1 LRVVARHC
9 SGAVQSGIR
18 GTRRTFIPELPP
30 STPVI
35 ILCGGEGTRI
45 ADVSGDAVPKPLIRI
60 GDKPIL
66 WHIMKIYEAHGF
78 NRFIL
83 ALGHLG
89 WQIKDY
95 FLNER
100 LMDCDFRLDVEGD
113 ERRIEML
120 SGPSANSRSILFA
133 ETGEKTQ
140 TGERV
145 ARCRRYVESDHF
157 MVTYGDGVGDI
168 DVTALGRFALEQ
180 GKIGAVTSVT
190 PAGRFGNIE
199 STDGTVTA
207 FNEKPDA
214 GGGSING
221 GFFVF
226 RREFFEVLDRYGDV
240 MLEREPMDELVARGE
255 LSAYRHEGFWEPM
268 DTMREYRL
276 LNQLWQQEEARWKV
290 W

>member
-1 LRVVARHC
+1 M
-9 SGAVQSGIR
+9 
-18 GTRRTFIPELPP
+18 LPKE
-30 STPVI
+30 TPVI
-35 ILCGGEGTRI
+35 ILCGGEGSRI
-45 ADVSGDAVPKPLIRI
+45 ADVSRDAVPKPLIRI

-66 WHIMKIYEAHGF
+66 WHIMKIYEAAGF
-78 NRFIL
+78 SSFIL

-113 ERRIEML
+113 QQRIEML
-120 SGPSANSRSILFA
+120 CEPSWTRRSIIFA

-140 TGERV
+140 TGERI
-145 ARCRRYVESDHF
+145 ARCRQYVTTDYF
-157 MVTYGDGVGDI
+157 MATYGDGVGNV
-168 DVTALGRFALEQ
+168 DVEALGRFAVEQ
-180 GKIGAVTSVT
+180 DKIGTITSVT
-190 PAGRFGNIE
+190 PASRFGNIE
-199 STDGTVTA
+199 VKAGTVTV

-226 RREFFEVLDRYGDV
+226 KRAFFDVLGKYAGV
-240 MLEREPMDELVARGE
+240 MLEREPMDDLVARGE
-255 LSAYRHEGFWEPM
+255 LAAYRHPGFWEPM

-276 LNQLWQQEEARWKV
+276 LNRLWESGEARWKV

>member
-1 LRVVARHC
+1 M
-9 SGAVQSGIR
+9 
-18 GTRRTFIPELPP
+18 LPTD
-30 STPVI
+30 TPVI

-45 ADVSGDAVPKPLIRI
+45 ADVSADAVPKPLIRI

-100 LMDCDFRLDVEGD
+100 LMDCDFRLDVDGD
-113 ERRIEML
+113 DRQIEVL
-120 SGPSANSRSILFA
+120 GGPSSSKRSIVFA

-140 TGERV
+140 TGERI
-145 ARCRRYVESDHF
+145 ARCRRYVDTGHF
-157 MVTYGDGVGDI
+157 MATYGDGVGDVDI
-168 DVTALGRFALEQ
+168 AALGRFALDE
-180 GKIGAVTSVT
+180 GKVGTVTSVT

-199 STDGTVTA
+199 VTDGTVSA

-226 RREFFEVLDRYGDV
+226 KREFLDVVDKYGDV
-240 MLEREPMDELVARGE
+240 MLEREPMDELVERGE
-255 LSAYRHEGFWEPM
+255 LAAYRHPGFWEPM

-276 LNQLWQQEEARWKV
+276 LNRIWDSGEAPWKRW
-290 W
+290 

>member
-1 LRVVARHC
+1 ML
-9 SGAVQSGIR
+9 S
-18 GTRRTFIPELPP
+18 TN
-30 STPVI
+30 TPVI
-35 ILCGGEGTRI
+35 ILCGGEGSRI
-45 ADVSGDAVPKPLIRI
+45 ADVSRDAVPKPLLPI

-78 NRFIL
+78 SNFIL

-89 WQIKDY
+89 WEIKDY

-100 LMDCDFRLDVEGD
+100 LMDCDFRLEVEGD
-113 ERRIEML
+113 ERRVEVL
-120 SGPSANSRSILFA
+120 GNASRTRRSIIFA

-140 TGERV
+140 TGERI
-145 ARCRRYVESDHF
+145 ARCRQYVTTDYF
-157 MVTYGDGVGDI
+157 MATYGDGVGDI
-168 DVTALGRFALEQ
+168 DIGALGRFAVDQ
-180 GKIGAVTSVT
+180 GKIGTVTSVT

-199 STDGTVTA
+199 VDDGTVTA
-207 FNEKPDA
+207 FAEKPDA

-226 RREFFEVLDRYGDV
+226 KREFFDVVDKYGDV
-240 MLEREPMDELVARGE
+240 MLERQPMDDLVARGE
-255 LSAYRHEGFWEPM
+255 LAAYRHAGFWEPM

-276 LNQLWQQEEARWKV
+276 LNRLWENGEARWKV

>member
-1 LRVVARHC
+1 M
-9 SGAVQSGIR
+9 
-18 GTRRTFIPELPP
+18 LPKD
-30 STPVI
+30 TPVI
-35 ILCGGEGTRI
+35 ILCGGEGSRI
-45 ADVSGDAVPKPLIRI
+45 ADVSRDAVPKPLLRI

-78 NRFIL
+78 SNFVL

-89 WQIKDY
+89 WEIKEY

-100 LMDCDFRLDVEGD
+100 MMESDFRLEVEGD
-113 ERRIEML
+113 RKRIEVL
-120 SGPSANSRSILFA
+120 REPAEARRSITFV

-140 TGERV
+140 TGERI
-145 ARCRRYVESDHF
+145 ARCRKYVTTDYF

-168 DVTALGRFALEQ
+168 DIGALGRVAVEQ
-180 GKIGAVTSVT
+180 GKIGTVTSVT
-190 PAGRFGNIE
+190 PSSRFGNIE
-199 STDGTVTA
+199 VGDGTVTS

-226 RREFFEVLDRYGDV
+226 KNEFFDTVEKYGDV
-240 MLEREPMDELVARGE
+240 MLEREPMDDLVRQGQLA
-255 LSAYRHEGFWEPM
+255 AYRHSGFWEPM
-268 DTMREYRL
+268 DTMREYRM
-276 LNQLWQQEEARWKV
+276 LNQYWESGEAPWKI